1 MTDKPTPPSHEE
13 LASLVIGI
21 LDGLGSVLSPQVMQ
35 IIGERAKVALDDFNN
50 ENDE

>member
-1 MTDKPTPPSHEE
+1 MTEKNSPPSHEE

-35 IIGERAKVALDDFNN
+35 IIGDRAKVALDEFNAT
-50 ENDE
+50 DE